1 MKNVKIVLALI
12 MTLILATTALTA
24 VAADEAPAIKVSIAQ
39 ADGVVSLTATLP
51 EGVEL
56 FAGNIVISYD
66 TAALTVAEAKGGTA
80 GSTVN
85 AKYADNTGIKASFA
99 TATAFEAGTTVLEA
113 KFNVVEGATVN
124 TDSIQVGSVMLAGET
139 AKIEGATYAVE
150 FVGAPEQPVES
161 SEEAPAESSEEAP
174 AESSEEAPAESS
186 EEAPAESSVEES
198 VEESVPTAGDA
209 GIVVFAVLAVLAVAG
224 IVLAKKRA

>member
-1 MKNVKIVLALI
+1 MKNVKIVLAIL
-12 MTLILATTALTA
+12 MTLVLATTALVA
-24 VAADEAPAIKVSIAQ
+24 VAADEAPAIKVSITE

-56 FAGNIVISYD
+56 YAGNIVISYD
-66 TAALTVAEAKGGTA
+66 TAVLAVAEAKGGTA
-80 GSTVN
+80 GATVN
-85 AKYADNTGIKASFA
+85 AKFADNTGIKASFA
-99 TATAFEAGTTVLEA
+99 TASAFEAGTTVLEA

-124 TDSIQVGSVMLAGET
+124 TDSISVVSVMLADNT
-139 AKIEGATYAVE
+139 AKIDGATYAID
-150 FVGAPEQPVES
+150 FVGGS
-161 SEEAPAESSEEAP
+161 DAPAESSEEAP

-186 EEAPAESSVEES
+186 EEAPVESSEDAPAESSA
-198 VEESVPTAGDA
+198 EESVPSAGDA

>member
-85 AKYADNTGIKASFA
+85 AKFADNTGIKASFA

-113 KFNVVEGATVN
+113 KFNVVEGATV
-124 TDSIQVGSVMLAGET
+124 TEDSIQVDSVMLAGET

-150 FVGAPEQPVES
+150 FVGAPEQPGES
-161 SEEAPAESSEEAP
+161 AEEPSEGPSEEPSGEPSEEPSGEPSGEPSEGPSASEP
-174 AESSEEAPAESS
+174 ESP
-186 EEAPAESSVEES
+186 
-198 VEESVPTAGDA
+198 VPPTGDA
-209 GIVVFAVLAVLAVAG
+209 GLVVFAILAVLAVAG

>member
-85 AKYADNTGIKASFA
+85 AKFADNTGIKASFA

-113 KFNVVEGATVN
+113 KFNVVEGATV
-124 TDSIQVGSVMLAGET
+124 TEDSIQVDSVMLAGET

-150 FVGAPEQPVES
+150 FVGAPEQPGES
-161 SEEAPAESSEEAP
+161 AEEPSEGPSEEPSGEPSGEPSEVPSASEPESP
-174 AESSEEAPAESS
+174 
-186 EEAPAESSVEES
+186 
-198 VEESVPTAGDA
+198 VPPTGDA
-209 GIVVFAVLAVLAVAG
+209 GLVVFAILAVLAVAG